1 MKDRA
6 AAGPC
11 PSYDTMG
18 ERASRKTGR
27 RVARKG
33 LTGPKVLVVPPGP
46 RSKAALERK
55 EKFVTKGLRVGLPL
69 ELVRAEGPFVQ
80 DADGNVYVDLGV
92 GIGVHNAGHR
102 PPEVT
107 RAAKAQL
114 DKLTHICYM
123 VSTYGPYTDLAEVMA
138 GICPPGLTQSIFLNS
153 GSEAIENAV
162 KIARASTKK
171 PWIVSFRTA
180 FHGRTLLDI
189 SLTGKEKPYREGFG
203 PLLREVILTD
213 YAYPYRD
220 PEGRSPAECAK
231 ARVEEIEAAITKPEV
246 EGHVGMVVAE
256 PVQGEGGVIVPPKEF
271 FPLLRKLCDEHGMLL
286 IDDEVQ
292 AGMGRTGKLWAID
305 HWSTVPD
312 LLVSGKALGGGLP
325 LGGVTGRPEI
335 MQAPGP
341 ASLGGTFGGNPV
353 VCAAALEA
361 VKVIQRALPRVPRL
375 ESLIGKRLREIFD
388 TCDRVGEVRGIGA
401 MWALEFVKDR
411 RTKEPDSDLARAVQL
426 AGLKNGL
433 MLLTAGYHSNCVRL
447 LPPLNIPLPL
457 MDKALGLLE
466 DSVEMALAGKT

>member
-1 MKDRA
+1 MVK
-6 AAGPC
+6 
-11 PSYDTMG
+11 
-18 ERASRKTGR
+18 RASK
-27 RVARKG
+27 KG
-33 LTGPKVLVVPPGP
+33 LHGPKIVTVPPGP
-46 RSKAALERK
+46 KSKAALERK

-69 ELVRAEGPFVQ
+69 ELTRAEGPFVQ

-102 PPEVT
+102 PVAVT
-107 RAAKAQL
+107 KAAKAQL
-114 DKLTHICYM
+114 DRLTHICYM
-123 VSTYGPYTDLAEVMA
+123 VSTYGPYTDLAECMA
-138 GICPPGLTQSIFLNS
+138 EICPVGLTKSIFLNS
-153 GSEAIENAV
+153 GSEAIENSI
-162 KIARASTKK
+162 KIARAYTKK

-203 PLLREVILTD
+203 PLVREVMIMD

-220 PEGRSPAECAK
+220 AENRSPAECAK
-231 ARVEEIEAAITKPEV
+231 ARVEEIERAIARPEV
-246 EGHVGMVVAE
+246 EGQVGALVAE
-256 PVQGEGGVIVPPKEF
+256 PVQGEGGIIVPPKEF
-271 FPLLRKLCDEHGMLL
+271 FPLLRKLCDDHGIVL

-292 AGMGRTGKLWAID
+292 AGMGRTGPLWAIEN
-305 HWSTVPD
+305 WKTIPD

-325 LGGVTGRPEI
+325 LGGVTGKVEI
-335 MQAPGP
+335 MDAPGP

-353 VCAAALEA
+353 VCAAALAA
-361 VKVIQRALPRVPRL
+361 VDVIQKALPKVPKL
-375 ESLIGKRLREIFD
+375 EALIRKRLNEIYESHE
-388 TCDRVGEVRGIGA
+388 RVGEVRGIGA

-411 RTKEPDSDLARAVQL
+411 RTKEPDNDLARAVQL

-433 MLLTAGYHSNCVRL
+433 MLLTAGFYNNCIRL

-466 DSVEMALAGKT
+466 DSLEMALAGKAS